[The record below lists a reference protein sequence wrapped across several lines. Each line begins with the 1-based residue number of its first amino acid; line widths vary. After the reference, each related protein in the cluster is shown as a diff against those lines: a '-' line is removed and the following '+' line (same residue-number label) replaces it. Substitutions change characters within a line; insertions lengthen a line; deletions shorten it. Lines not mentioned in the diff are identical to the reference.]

1 MPTSKISWRRYI
13 LWRSRQ
19 RRRGPRPIPEDSGE
33 QPRSG
38 GIIQPTAQAVGTREQ
53 HALAPSGA
61 EEALKEKCLTIALLF
76 PGQGSQAVGMG
87 KDLAEKYPLARQT
100 FEEADEAV
108 GMKISQLC
116 FEGPE
121 DQLRLTEITQP
132 AILTVS
138 VAAWRV
144 LNEKGVKPDFVAG
157 HSLGEYSAHVC
168 AGTISF
174 ADAVR
179 TVRNRGKYMQEA
191 VPVGTG
197 SMAAILGMNMDA
209 VAGVCG
215 DAAQGEVCELAN
227 INSPE
232 QIVISGHTAAVERG
246 AKLADERGAKRAKVL
261 SVSAP
266 FHCSLMQPAQD
277 RLAVDLQALKF
288 SQANVPVISNVYAR
302 PVEDAESGR
311 EALVRQVT
319 GSVKWSESMQWFV
332 AKDVST
338 FIEVGPGK
346 VLCGL
351 MRQIDRS
358 RKCMNV
364 EDEASLQKTMES
376 LAGAEPAV

>member
-1 MPTSKISWRRYI
+1 MC
-13 LWRSRQ
+13 
-19 RRRGPRPIPEDSGE
+19 
-33 QPRSG
+33 
-38 GIIQPTAQAVGTREQ
+38 A
-53 HALAPSGA
+53 ALAA
-61 EEALKEKCLTIALLF
+61 EKTIMIALLF

-100 FEEADEAV
+100 FDEADEAL
-108 GMKISQLC
+108 GMKLSQRC

-144 LNEKGVKPDFVAG
+144 LNEKGINPAFVAG
-157 HSLGEYSAHVC
+157 HSLGEYSAHVA

-197 SMAAILGMNMDA
+197 SMAAVLGMSFDE
-209 VAGVCG
+209 VVKVCA
-215 DAAQGEVCELAN
+215 DAAQGEVCEPAN

-232 QIVISGHTAAVERG
+232 QIVISGHAAAVERA

-277 RLAVDLQALKF
+277 RLAGDLAALKF
-288 SQANVPVISNVYAR
+288 EQPQVPVVCNVFAR
-302 PVEDAESGR
+302 LVEDAESAR

-319 GSVKWSESMQWFV
+319 GSVKWNESMQTLIARGV
-332 AKDVST
+332 QT

-358 RKCMNV
+358 KKCLNV
-364 EDEASLQKTMES
+364 DDDTSLQKTLEFLS
-376 LAGAEPAV
+376 TGRVPV